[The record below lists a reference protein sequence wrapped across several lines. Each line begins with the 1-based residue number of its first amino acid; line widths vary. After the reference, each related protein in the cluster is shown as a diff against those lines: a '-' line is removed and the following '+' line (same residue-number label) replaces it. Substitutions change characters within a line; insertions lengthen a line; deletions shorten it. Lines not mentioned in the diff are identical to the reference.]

1 MDNGFRSENIRIYQV
16 NEEAGREMMRER
28 AGKMA
33 WRNGMAIKE
42 IRGRERG
49 RSGEKMLGRIERK
62 MEKGK
67 DIRKLGA

>member
-1 MDNGFRSENIRIYQV
+1 MKAR
-16 NEEAGREMMRER
+16 
-28 AGKMA
+28 
-33 WRNGMAIKE
+33 KE

-49 RSGEKMLGRIERK
+49 RSSEKMLGRIERK